1 MSVPFSRGTKVKG
14 QTTEYCVE
22 IVVSG
27 RLTQTWLRYSELRE
41 LSQALKSVKGN
52 QLIKWGCVFPMIIW
66 REFRM
71 REHRDDHRGDTPH
84 FIFRD
89 ECI

>member
-52 QLIKWGCVFPMIIW
+52 QVFQDGFLK
-66 REFRM
+66 RDFRYATFGTFSIST
-71 REHRDDHRGDTPH
+71 RR
-84 FIFRD
+84 
-89 ECI
+89 

>member
-52 QLIKWGCVFPMIIW
+52 
-66 REFRM
+66 R
-71 REHRDDHRGDTPH
+71 
-84 FIFRD
+84 
-89 ECI
+89 

>member
-1 MSVPFSRGTKVKG
+1 MNYNLVTFFFSFFSHVETVLEMEMSVPFSRGTKVIG

-41 LSQALKSVKGN
+41 LSQALKSVKGKN
-52 QLIKWGCVFPMIIW
+52 
-66 REFRM
+66 R
-71 REHRDDHRGDTPH
+71 
-84 FIFRD
+84 
-89 ECI
+89 